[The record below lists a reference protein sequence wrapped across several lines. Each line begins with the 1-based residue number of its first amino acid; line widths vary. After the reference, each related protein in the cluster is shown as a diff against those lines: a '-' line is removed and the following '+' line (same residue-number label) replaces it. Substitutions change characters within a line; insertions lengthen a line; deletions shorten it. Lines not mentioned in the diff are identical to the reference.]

1 MAWDFLMMVL
11 IKKKIRAV
19 ALGDSFTRGVGSKDN
34 IKNGWVELVERNHGN
49 MDIVNLGN
57 LGSGINQHKYGYE
70 NLKNLFNHE
79 LVLYNFFL
87 ELI

>member
-1 MAWDFLMMVL
+1 
-11 IKKKIRAV
+11 
-19 ALGDSFTRGVGSKDN
+19 
-34 IKNGWVELVERNHGN
+34 

-79 LVLYNFFL
+79 LVLYNFSGAD
-87 ELI
+87 LIDNIDDKAFFSTKKIN

>member
-1 MAWDFLMMVL
+1 MGFFDDG
-11 IKKKIRAV
+11 IDKKIRAV
-19 ALGDSFTRGVGSKDN
+19 ALGDSLQEGLVQDN

-79 LVLYNFFL
+79 LVLYNFFWS
-87 ELI
+87 